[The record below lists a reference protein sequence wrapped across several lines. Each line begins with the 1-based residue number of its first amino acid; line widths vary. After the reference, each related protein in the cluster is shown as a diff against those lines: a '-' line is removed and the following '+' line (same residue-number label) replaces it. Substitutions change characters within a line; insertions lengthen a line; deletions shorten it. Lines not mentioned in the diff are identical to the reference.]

1 MNNILEQYYRGITQ
15 KLRSE
20 VDLINSLFQHQGLKG
35 EGNEIILR
43 ELLKNFIPKKY
54 SIGTGVVID
63 RKGNQSRQCDII
75 IYDNFLYPSFLSLST
90 VHLFPVE
97 IVYAT
102 IEVKT
107 TLNTKS
113 AKEAL
118 ENIASVRKL
127 GVISDK
133 WYHLSEGESV
143 SMIERTPSP
152 PIGYVFAYSSKTP
165 KFETFKNWF
174 IPPPEANFLD
184 FPFLVGCLDQGL
196 VRFTSLIPQIGV
208 KPDAMAFPLRISGK
222 VWEVH
227 KRCKHI
233 DHEGLFYPV
242 KQIEGKYYAID
253 QSNVLLNFIFQLN
266 QILISQR
273 LNPSIQFAEHYF
285 PDSMKQCFLV

>member
-15 KLRSE
+15 KLHLE
-20 VDLINSLFQHQGLKG
+20 VVFINSLFQHQGLKG
-35 EGNEIILR
+35 EGNENILR
-43 ELLKNFIPKKY
+43 ELLKKFIPQKY

-63 RKGNQSRQCDII
+63 RYGNQSRQCDIV
-75 IYDNFLYPSFLSLST
+75 IYDNFLYPSILSLAT

-127 GVISDK
+127 DVISNK

-152 PIGYVFAYSSKTP
+152 PIGNVFAYNSKTP

-174 IPPPEANFLD
+174 MPHPDANPLD
-184 FPFLVGCLDQGL
+184 FPLLVGCLDQGL
-196 VRFTSLIPQIGV
+196 VRFPSLTPQIGV
-208 KPDAMAFPLRISGK
+208 EPEAMAFPLTLNGK
-222 VWEVH
+222 AWEVDE
-227 KRCKHI
+227 RREHI
-233 DHEGLFYPV
+233 DYEGLFYPV

-266 QILISQR
+266 KILFNKR

-285 PDSMKQCFLV
+285 PNTMKQGFLV